1 MHVKNQMDNRIKNY
15 NLFNTYFKLKKK
27 QYMSFLIIFSTFK
40 YKNIQV

>member
-27 QYMSFLIIFSTFK
+27 AIHELFNYIFNF
-40 YKNIQV
+40 